1 MTAKDYRE
9 LLRMANLPTCDRN
22 VQTIESLIRLMLEQ
36 ETDKDASTEA
46 FHLVRRAGPAA
57 FPALRNAWDR
67 EWKLGR
73 NIKKLGRIHMCM
85 TDIAGAAGNYPESRQ
100 QMRPIAQQEIPQ
112 WIECL
117 QSDQSSL
124 RLWAILILT
133 CFVPYAPEQVE
144 EVRSRIS
151 RLAVDADPQVRDR
164 ATAVLG
170 ILASPEKRQR
180 LLGLA

>member
-1 MTAKDYRE
+1 
-9 LLRMANLPTCDRN
+9 
-22 VQTIESLIRLMLEQ
+22 
-36 ETDKDASTEA
+36 
-46 FHLVRRAGPAA
+46 
-57 FPALRNAWDR
+57 
-67 EWKLGR
+67 
-73 NIKKLGRIHMCM
+73 
-85 TDIAGAAGNYPESRQ
+85 
-100 QMRPIAQQEIPQ
+100 MRPIAQQEIPQ